1 MTDVETDD
9 LLGESRQ
16 TVRHTID
23 SARLGSLFNCVWSVN
38 DKSSGSGYGRKSG
51 DSAASV
57 GVAKYLSTSR

>member
-23 SARLGSLFNCVWSVN
+23 DACLETVYLIA
-38 DKSSGSGYGRKSG
+38 YG
-51 DSAASV
+51 V
-57 GVAKYLSTSR
+57 